1 MTYVAPNHYSSK
13 FKLDIEKIPS
23 KQTDRVSIGIAAWG
37 LFCGLIFIALG
48 AYEIVAY
55 FLEISDEDYDFTL
68 PENISL
74 HQLFIIRYSFDWF
87 ILFFGMLVLGL
98 AIRALYRRKVV
109 YFDGSKIKLKHK
121 SLWGKN
127 LLKEDDLYNYS
138 GVLFRVEYYQFG
150 LITRNRYIIE
160 LYHKEPEKCVPLYIS
175 TNSKNVRTIWEQYA
189 AKLKMPALFL
199 TDHGLVSKHQDELNK
214 TLREM
219 SRRWH
224 LDTQYQE
231 ENMPSSIKYNARTDK
246 VVLKEK
252 RTFFD
257 VYAILAILFAVL
269 LGSAFVIT
277 VANYDILKEF
287 IGNIGVAA
295 ILSVCGCL
303 AIGMLIG
310 IFSTDVLIIKENEV
324 ILGHNLAMFRA
335 DVETLPKDE
344 IESVDIGHNPLTD
357 RYYLSVIAHQG
368 GIVFGKNMPIDDLR
382 RIRGCV
388 IREIVK

>member
-303 AIGMLIG
+303 SIGMLIG